1 MKTPFLFLLAALS
14 VGAQN
19 ASPGGE
25 APRVSD
31 RLIIDAKLIELAL
44 PGLSEEQLQCAAE
57 LGKVRDRA
65 ALIDILHRRLAAPDL
80 SPDDALLYIC
90 ILNRWCGHECEL
102 ESARLLGALA
112 RAMER
117 GDTPETL
124 MPRLRRLHGLHPS
137 ALRALLN
144 NRAPVPAAAAPRR
157 VEAAP
162 LRALDDP
169 AAALREMPDAS
180 AVALPAWRDDLLGAP
195 GTAAQDLQ
203 HLREQ
208 LEQPRLGT
216 LLAFALKEAESAL
229 PEDFFRARMGVE
241 GYDEFTTAV
250 SVTLLRDGIDIVLTP
265 QGPRFSMDD
274 ADLRARSRALQ
285 LALHRCVLRLA
296 LAERDGKREELLRD
310 AKSLAGLLNRC
321 NAWPLLLNQ
330 YELRGVSPAA
340 LHALVRD
347 FRGPATLRRAMVLT
361 LLRDDPAGR
370 LATLAGEGELA
381 GETFL
386 ALLDPQRSPEEK
398 SELRREASRAVGLD
412 LPPLCLGET
421 LPARTRLW
429 YTAVAAQLYPEAWE
443 TLVAL
448 GPAAQISEFNRRCG
462 DCMPRAAKLALIEK
476 LAEEEQRPEA
486 TRLAAEW
493 LARLNSGVELGS
505 QALAEKL
512 RSYIAPAPLPAQR
525 PALVEGEYEWHPI
538 GRRPFRG
545 GIVALRTQ
553 PLTLD
558 PLSAPIVLR
567 TEQGAT
573 QALPLSQL
581 SEEDAEH
588 VQDWLARNRLVP
600 WHLTNRR
607 GVGQQPAVLLGR
619 AERLI
624 PCEGMDLVRALR
636 FGANYAGE
644 GQLLLRLADA
654 SWQRVGRRELSDEE
668 WERGLRSVRE
678 AEGLRLLGSPLGGG
692 AGLLRVEEPQH
703 GSHAVEGMAQLR
715 CFRSREEALAVA
727 VAEGLPLMQW
737 ELGAPGSEAER
748 LWQRRMSDPMLVDL
762 CNRSCALWVSR
773 GSGAAEGTLKL
784 SAGDASVSASTLP
797 PPAEDLPLSR
807 LLQLIREGRVDEVR
821 ALITEKKTLLH
832 ARNVNGQTPLACA
845 VVCGQQEVIAVL
857 MEQGADPLDTGGGY
871 PPLCEAAAR
880 RLPLQ
885 QLFFDYGYTPD
896 RCEEETGCGL
906 IPALFR
912 GDVPDASEVLARVD
926 ELLAAGADIN
936 APASPDGTTALE
948 RAIALRRADLVLGLM
963 QRGADARGLRSVEGE
978 IYPLPIGLIRDR
990 KAVPREVL
998 VALLKG
1004 GYDPNTTS
1012 PATSRSMLSMAVKEG
1027 DVELVRLLLER
1038 GANANTHVGPW
1049 SVLMYAAWQTGALA
1063 CTGESEEEHETV
1075 VRKQLAIAQLL
1086 LDHGAD
1092 VNATTVFGGTSVS
1105 VLDFAMLRLPVD
1117 GSEEIPCCA
1126 DPRFARFL
1134 EERGG
1139 KHLNSSSNH

>member
-1 MKTPFLFLLAALS
+1 MKTPLIFLLAALS
-14 VGAQN
+14 VCAR
-19 ASPGGE
+19 SETPGGE
-25 APRVSD
+25 APRACD
-31 RLIIDAKLIELAL
+31 KLFIDTKLAELAL
-44 PGLSEEQLQCAAE
+44 PDLSEEQLQRAAE
-57 LGKVRDRA
+57 LAGVKDRA
-65 ALIDILHRRLAAPDL
+65 GLIDRLHRRLADPEL
-80 SPDDALLYIC
+80 SPDDAVLYIC
-90 ILNRWCGHECEL
+90 ALNRWCGHACEQ

-112 RAMER
+112 RAAER
-117 GDTPETL
+117 GATPEEL
-124 MPRLRRLHGLHPS
+124 LPRLRRLHGLHPA

-144 NRAPVPAAAAPRR
+144 NRAPVPPAVAPRR
-157 VEAAP
+157 VEAPA

-169 AAALREMPDAS
+169 EASLREMPDAS
-180 AVALPAWRDDLLGAP
+180 AVSLPAWRDALLGAP
-195 GTAAQDLQ
+195 RTAAQDLQ
-203 HLREQ
+203 HLQEQ
-208 LEQPRLGT
+208 LEQPKLGT
-216 LLAFALKEAESAL
+216 LLAFALKEAELAL

-265 QGPRFSMDD
+265 QGPRFSMCD

-296 LAERDGKREELLRD
+296 VAERDGKREELLRD

-361 LLRDDPAGR
+361 LLREDPEGR
-370 LATLAGEGELA
+370 LASLAGEGELA

-398 SELRREASRAVGLD
+398 AELRREASRAVGLD
-412 LPPLCLGET
+412 LPPLCLGEG

-448 GPAAQISEFNRRCG
+448 GPAAQVSEFNRRCG
-462 DCMPRAAKLALIEK
+462 DCMPRAARLALIEK
-476 LAEEEQRPEA
+476 LAEEEQLPEA

-493 LARLNSGVELGS
+493 LARLNSGLELGS

-512 RSYIAPAPLPAQR
+512 RSYIAPAPLPAER

-545 GIVALRTQ
+545 GIVALGTQ
-553 PLTLD
+553 SLTLD
-558 PLSAPIVLR
+558 PLGAPIVLR
-567 TEQGAT
+567 TEQGAEQT
-573 QALPLSQL
+573 LPLSQL

-588 VQDWLARNRLVP
+588 VQDWLSRNRLVP

-607 GVGQQPAVLLGR
+607 GVHQQPVVLLGR
-619 AERLI
+619 AERFI
-624 PCEGMDLVRALR
+624 PCAGNDLVRALR
-636 FGANYAGE
+636 FGADYAGE

-654 SWQRVGRRELSDEE
+654 SWQRVGRRELSAED

-703 GSHAVEGMAQLR
+703 GSHAVEGVAQLR
-715 CFRSREEALAVA
+715 CFRSPEEARAVA
-727 VAEGLPLMQW
+727 EAEGLPLLQW
-737 ELGAPGSEAER
+737 DLGAPGSEAER
-748 LWQRRMSDPMLVDL
+748 MWQRRMSDPMLVDL
-762 CNRSCALWVSR
+762 CNRSCALWISR
-773 GSGAAEGTLKL
+773 GAEAEGSLKL
-784 SAGDASVSASTLP
+784 SSEGESVSTSMLPAPAAASP
-797 PPAEDLPLSR
+797 VEH
-807 LLQLIREGRVDEVR
+807 LLQLIREGRADEVR
-821 ALITEKKTLLH
+821 ALVTEKKSLLQ

-845 VVCGQQEVIAVL
+845 VSCGQKEVIAVL
-857 MEQGADPLDTGGGY
+857 MEQGADPLDTRGEL
-871 PPLCEAAAR
+871 PPLCVAAAC

-896 RCEEETGCGL
+896 RCEEETDCGL
-906 IPALFR
+906 IPALLLR
-912 GDVPDASEVLARVD
+912 DVPGAAEVLPLVD

-936 APASPDGTTALE
+936 APASPGGPTALE

-990 KAVPREVL
+990 KAVPQEVL

-1027 DVELVRLLLER
+1027 DTELVRLLLER

-1049 SVLMYAAWQTGALA
+1049 SVLMYAAWQTGVLA
-1063 CTGESEEEHETV
+1063 CSGQSEEEHEAV
-1075 VRKQLAIAQLL
+1075 VQKQLAIAQLL
-1086 LDHGAD
+1086 LDYGAD
-1092 VNATTVFGGTSVS
+1092 VNATTVFCGAAVS
-1105 VLDFAMLRLPVD
+1105 VLDFAMLRFPVD
-1117 GSEEIPCCA
+1117 GSEEMPCCA

-1139 KHLNSSSNH
+1139 KHLDSSSNH

>member
-1 MKTPFLFLLAALS
+1 MKTPLIFLLAALS
-14 VGAQN
+14 VSARN
-19 ASPGGE
+19 ETPGGE
-25 APRVSD
+25 APRACD
-31 RLIIDAKLIELAL
+31 KLFIDAKLAELAL
-44 PGLSEEQLQCAAE
+44 PDLSEEQLQRAAE
-57 LGKVRDRA
+57 LAGVKDRA
-65 ALIDILHRRLAAPDL
+65 GLIDLLHRRLADPEL
-80 SPDDALLYIC
+80 SPDDAVLYIC
-90 ILNRWCGHECEL
+90 ALNRWCGHACEQ

-112 RAMER
+112 RAAER
-117 GDTPETL
+117 GATPEEL
-124 MPRLRRLHGLHPS
+124 LPRLRRLHGLHPA

-144 NRAPVPAAAAPRR
+144 NRAPVPPAVAPRR
-157 VEAAP
+157 VEAPA

-169 AAALREMPDAS
+169 EASLREMPDAS
-180 AVALPAWRDDLLGAP
+180 AVSLPAWRDALLGAP

-203 HLREQ
+203 HLQEQ
-208 LEQPRLGT
+208 LEQPKLGT

-265 QGPRFSMDD
+265 QGPRFSMHD

-296 LAERDGKREELLRD
+296 VAERDGKREELLRD

-361 LLRDDPAGR
+361 LLREDPAGR
-370 LATLAGEGELA
+370 LASLAGEGELA
-381 GETFL
+381 SETFL

-398 SELRREASRAVGLD
+398 AELRREASRAVGLD
-412 LPPLCLGET
+412 LPPLCLGEG

-448 GPAAQISEFNRRCG
+448 GPAAQVSEFNRRCG
-462 DCMPRAAKLALIEK
+462 DCMPRAARLALIEK
-476 LAEEEQRPEA
+476 LAEEEQLPEA

-493 LARLNSGVELGS
+493 LARLNSGLELGS

-545 GIVALRTQ
+545 GIVALGTQ
-553 PLTLD
+553 SLTLD
-558 PLSAPIVLR
+558 PLGAPIVLR
-567 TEQGAT
+567 TEQGAEKT
-573 QALPLSQL
+573 LPLSQL

-588 VQDWLARNRLVP
+588 VQDWLSRNRLVP

-607 GVGQQPAVLLGR
+607 GVHQQPVVLLGR
-619 AERLI
+619 AERFI
-624 PCEGMDLVRALR
+624 PCEGKDLVRALR
-636 FGANYAGE
+636 FGADYAGE

-668 WERGLRSVRE
+668 WERGFRSVRE
-678 AEGLRLLGSPLGGG
+678 AEGLRLLGSPLGVG

-703 GSHAVEGMAQLR
+703 GSHAVEGVAQLR
-715 CFRSREEALAVA
+715 CFRSLEEARAVA
-727 VAEGLPLMQW
+727 EAEGLPLLQW

-748 LWQRRMSDPMLVDL
+748 MWQRRMSDPMLVDL
-762 CNRSCALWVSR
+762 CNRSCALWISR
-773 GSGAAEGTLKL
+773 GAAAEGSLKL
-784 SAGDASVSASTLP
+784 SSEGESLSTSMLPAPAAASPV
-797 PPAEDLPLSR
+797 EH
-807 LLQLIREGRVDEVR
+807 LLQLIREGRADEVR
-821 ALITEKKTLLH
+821 ALVAEKKSLLQ
-832 ARNVNGQTPLACA
+832 ARNVNGLTPLACA
-845 VVCGQQEVIAVL
+845 VSCGQKEVIAVL
-857 MEQGADPLDTGGGY
+857 MEQGADPLDARGEL
-871 PPLCEAAAR
+871 PPLCVAAAC

-885 QLFFDYGYTPD
+885 QLFFDYGYTPA
-896 RCEEETGCGL
+896 RCEEETDCGL
-906 IPALFR
+906 IPALLLR
-912 GDVPDASEVLARVD
+912 DAPDAAEVLPLVD

-936 APASPDGTTALE
+936 APASPGGPTALE

-990 KAVPREVL
+990 EAVPREVL

-1027 DVELVRLLLER
+1027 DTELVRLLLER

-1049 SVLMYAAWQTGALA
+1049 SVLMYAAWQTGAIA
-1063 CTGESEEEHETV
+1063 CSGQSEEEHEAV
-1075 VRKQLAIAQLL
+1075 VQKQLAIAQLL
-1086 LDHGAD
+1086 LDYGAD
-1092 VNATTVFGGTSVS
+1092 VNAATVFCGASIS

-1117 GSEEIPCCA
+1117 GAEEMPYCA

-1139 KHLNSSSNH
+1139 KHLNSSSNQ

>member
-1 MKTPFLFLLAALS
+1 MKTPLIFLLAALS
-14 VGAQN
+14 VSARN
-19 ASPGGE
+19 ETPGGE
-25 APRVSD
+25 APRACD
-31 RLIIDAKLIELAL
+31 KLFIDAKLAELAL
-44 PGLSEEQLQCAAE
+44 PDLSEEQLQRAAA
-57 LGKVRDRA
+57 LAGVKDRA
-65 ALIDILHRRLAAPDL
+65 GLIDLLHRRLADPEL
-80 SPDDALLYIC
+80 SPDDAVLYIC
-90 ILNRWCGHECEL
+90 ALDRWCGHACEQ

-112 RAMER
+112 RAAER
-117 GDTPETL
+117 GATPEEL
-124 MPRLRRLHGLHPS
+124 LPRLRRLHGLHPA

-144 NRAPVPAAAAPRR
+144 NRAPVPSAVAPRR
-157 VEAAP
+157 VEAPA

-169 AAALREMPDAS
+169 EASLREMPDAS
-180 AVALPAWRDDLLGAP
+180 AVSLPTWRDALLGAP

-203 HLREQ
+203 HLQEQ
-208 LEQPRLGT
+208 LEQPKLGT
-216 LLAFALKEAESAL
+216 LLAFALKEAELAL

-265 QGPRFSMDD
+265 QGPRFSMHD

-296 LAERDGKREELLRD
+296 VAERDGKREELLRD

-361 LLRDDPAGR
+361 LLREDPAGR
-370 LATLAGEGELA
+370 LASLAGEGELA

-398 SELRREASRAVGLD
+398 AELRREASRAVGLD
-412 LPPLCLGET
+412 LPPLCLGEG

-448 GPAAQISEFNRRCG
+448 GPAAQVSEFNRRCG
-462 DCMPRAAKLALIEK
+462 DCMPRAARLALIEK
-476 LAEEEQRPEA
+476 LAEEEQLPEA

-493 LARLNSGVELGS
+493 LARLNSGLELGS

-512 RSYIAPAPLPAQR
+512 RSYIAPAPLPAER
-525 PALVEGEYEWHPI
+525 PALAEGEYEWHPI

-545 GIVALRTQ
+545 GIVALGTQ
-553 PLTLD
+553 SLTLD
-558 PLSAPIVLR
+558 PLGAPIVLR
-567 TEQGAT
+567 TEQGAEKT
-573 QALPLSQL
+573 LPLSQL

-588 VQDWLARNRLVP
+588 VQDWLSRNRLVP

-607 GVGQQPAVLLGR
+607 GVQQQPVVLLGR
-619 AERLI
+619 AERFI
-624 PCEGMDLVRALR
+624 PCEGKDLVRALR
-636 FGANYAGE
+636 FGADYAGE

-654 SWQRVGRRELSDEE
+654 SWQRVGRRELSDGE

-703 GSHAVEGMAQLR
+703 DSHAVEGVAQLR
-715 CFRSREEALAVA
+715 CFRSLEEARAVA
-727 VAEGLPLMQW
+727 EAEGLPLLQW

-748 LWQRRMSDPMLVDL
+748 MWQRRMGDPMLVDL
-762 CNRSCALWVSR
+762 CNRSCALWISR
-773 GSGAAEGTLKL
+773 GAAAEGSLKL
-784 SAGDASVSASTLP
+784 SSEGESLSTSMLPAPAAASPV
-797 PPAEDLPLSR
+797 EH
-807 LLQLIREGRVDEVR
+807 LLQLIREGRADEVR
-821 ALITEKKTLLH
+821 ALVTEKKSLLQ

-845 VVCGQQEVIAVL
+845 VSCGQKEVIAVL
-857 MEQGADPLDTGGGY
+857 MEQGADPLDARGEL
-871 PPLCEAAAR
+871 PPLCVAAAC

-885 QLFFDYGYTPD
+885 QLFFDYGYTPA
-896 RCEEETGCGL
+896 RCEEETDCGL
-906 IPALFR
+906 IPALLLR
-912 GDVPDASEVLARVD
+912 DVLDAAEVLPLVD

-936 APASPDGTTALE
+936 APASPGGPTALE

-1027 DVELVRLLLER
+1027 DTELVRLLLER

-1063 CTGESEEEHETV
+1063 CSGQSEEEHEAV
-1075 VRKQLAIAQLL
+1075 VQKQLAIAQLL
-1086 LDHGAD
+1086 LDYGAD
-1092 VNATTVFGGTSVS
+1092 VNATTVFCGASIS

-1117 GSEEIPCCA
+1117 GAEEMPCCA

-1139 KHLNSSSNH
+1139 KHLNSSSNQ

>member
-1 MKTPFLFLLAALS
+1 MKTPLIFLLAALS
-14 VGAQN
+14 VSARN
-19 ASPGGE
+19 ETPGGE
-25 APRVSD
+25 APRACD
-31 RLIIDAKLIELAL
+31 KLFIDAKLAELAL
-44 PGLSEEQLQCAAE
+44 PDLSEEQLQRAAE
-57 LGKVRDRA
+57 LAGVKDRA
-65 ALIDILHRRLAAPDL
+65 GLIDLLHRRLADPEL
-80 SPDDALLYIC
+80 SPDDAVLYIC
-90 ILNRWCGHECEL
+90 ALNRWCGHACEQ

-112 RAMER
+112 RAAER
-117 GDTPETL
+117 GATPEEL
-124 MPRLRRLHGLHPS
+124 LPRLRRLHGLHPA

-144 NRAPVPAAAAPRR
+144 NRAPVPPAVAPRR
-157 VEAAP
+157 VEAPA

-169 AAALREMPDAS
+169 EASLREMPDAS
-180 AVALPAWRDDLLGAP
+180 AVSLPAWRDALLGAP

-203 HLREQ
+203 YLQEQ
-208 LEQPRLGT
+208 LEQPKLGT
-216 LLAFALKEAESAL
+216 LLAFALKEAEHAL

-265 QGPRFSMDD
+265 QGPRFSMHD

-296 LAERDGKREELLRD
+296 VAERDGKREELLRD

-361 LLRDDPAGR
+361 LLREDPAGR
-370 LATLAGEGELA
+370 LASLAGEGEPA

-398 SELRREASRAVGLD
+398 AELRREVSRAVGLD
-412 LPPLCLGET
+412 LPPLCLGEG

-448 GPAAQISEFNRRCG
+448 GPAAQVSEFNRRCG
-462 DCMPRAAKLALIEK
+462 DCMPRAARLALIEK
-476 LAEEEQRPEA
+476 LAEEEQLPEA

-493 LARLNSGVELGS
+493 LARLNSGLELGS

-512 RSYIAPAPLPAQR
+512 RSYIAPAPLPAER
-525 PALVEGEYEWHPI
+525 PALAVGEYEWHPI

-545 GIVALRTQ
+545 GIVALGTQ
-553 PLTLD
+553 SLTLD
-558 PLSAPIVLR
+558 PLGAPIVLR
-567 TEQGAT
+567 TEQGAEKT
-573 QALPLSQL
+573 LPLSQL

-588 VQDWLARNRLVP
+588 VQDWLSRNRLVP

-607 GVGQQPAVLLGR
+607 GVHQQPVVLLGR
-619 AERLI
+619 AERFI
-624 PCEGMDLVRALR
+624 PCEGKDLVRALR
-636 FGANYAGE
+636 FGADYAGE

-654 SWQRVGRRELSDEE
+654 SWQRVGRRELSDGE

-703 GSHAVEGMAQLR
+703 GSHAVEGVAQLR
-715 CFRSREEALAVA
+715 CFRSLEEARAVA
-727 VAEGLPLMQW
+727 EAEGLPLLQW

-748 LWQRRMSDPMLVDL
+748 MWQRRMSDPMLVDL
-762 CNRSCALWVSR
+762 CNRSCALWISR
-773 GSGAAEGTLKL
+773 GAAAEGSLKL
-784 SAGDASVSASTLP
+784 SSEGESLSTSMLPAPAAASPV
-797 PPAEDLPLSR
+797 EH
-807 LLQLIREGRVDEVR
+807 LLQLIREGRADEVR
-821 ALITEKKTLLH
+821 ALVTDKKSLLQ

-845 VVCGQQEVIAVL
+845 VSCGQKEVIAVL
-857 MEQGADPLDTGGGY
+857 MEQGADPLDARGEL
-871 PPLCEAAAR
+871 PPLCVAAAC

-885 QLFFDYGYTPD
+885 QLFFDYGYTPA
-896 RCEEETGCGL
+896 RCEEETDCGL
-906 IPALFR
+906 IPALLLR
-912 GDVPDASEVLARVD
+912 DVLDAAEVLPLVD

-936 APASPDGTTALE
+936 APASPGGPTALE

-990 KAVPREVL
+990 NAVPREVL

-1027 DVELVRLLLER
+1027 DTELVRLLLER

-1049 SVLMYAAWQTGALA
+1049 SVLMYAAWQTGSIA
-1063 CTGESEEEHETV
+1063 CSGQSEEEHEAV
-1075 VRKQLAIAQLL
+1075 VKKQLAIAQLL
-1086 LDHGAD
+1086 LDYGAD
-1092 VNATTVFGGTSVS
+1092 VNATTVFCGAAVS

-1117 GSEEIPCCA
+1117 GSEEMPCCA